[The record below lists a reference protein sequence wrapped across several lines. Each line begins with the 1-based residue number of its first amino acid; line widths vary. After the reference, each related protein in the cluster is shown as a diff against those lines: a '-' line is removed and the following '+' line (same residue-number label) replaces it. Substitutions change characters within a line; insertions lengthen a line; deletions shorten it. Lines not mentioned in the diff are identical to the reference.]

1 MKKCHF
7 SFCCSRFIL
16 VYIHT
21 LFIFFDLFINFAI
34 LEGTFPVILYTVVPL
49 FY

>member
-16 VYIHT
+16 VCHT
-21 LFIFFDLFINFAI
+21 LLMFFDLFINFAI

-49 FY
+49 FN